1 MTVKHRGIIDVIKL
15 IETMVKISMTH
26 LMFVI
31 EKKKN
36 ICIKNKKLN
45 TKIFISI
52 TLNNIFM
59 CKLTIAIF
67 LANVTNCFF
76 WFMFQCYSHND

>member
-31 EKKKN
+31 EKKKTFASK
-36 ICIKNKKLN
+36 IK
-45 TKIFISI
+45 S
-52 TLNNIFM
+52 
-59 CKLTIAIF
+59 
-67 LANVTNCFF
+67 
-76 WFMFQCYSHND
+76 